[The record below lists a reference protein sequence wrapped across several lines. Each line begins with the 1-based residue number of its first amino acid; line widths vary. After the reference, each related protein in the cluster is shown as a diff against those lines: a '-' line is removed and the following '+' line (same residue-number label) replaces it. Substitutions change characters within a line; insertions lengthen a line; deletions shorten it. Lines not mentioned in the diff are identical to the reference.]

1 MTIQCS
7 AFARSF
13 ILDGM
18 NHGDSVVLGD
28 WCFSKYCDLGMIC
41 AEQVDCMG
49 QSVEGTRTWLT
60 FADFAKAE
68 TNG

>member
-1 MTIQCS
+1 MKIQCS

-18 NHGDSVVLGD
+18 SHGDSVVLGG
-28 WCFSKYCDLGMIC
+28 WSFCKYCDVGMIA

-49 QSVEGTRTWLT
+49 QAVDGTRTWWT
-60 FADFAKAE
+60 FADFAQAE

>member
-18 NHGDSVVLGD
+18 SHGDSVVLGG
-28 WCFSKYCDLGMIC
+28 WSFSKYSDLGMIL

-49 QSVEGTRTWLT
+49 QPVEGTRTWWK
-60 FADFAKAE
+60 FAEFAKAE